1 MRRMRPR
8 PLRHHRCSMP
18 MPDATAPPTIDKA
31 GFANLVPHAGDMCL
45 LDGVVAFD
53 DNTIHAISTA
63 HVAPTHPLRGAHGL
77 HAVHLAEYGAQ
88 ATAVHGALR
97 AKASGATQPRP
108 GMLVSLRGVK
118 LAVERIDE
126 LDGRLDVFA
135 ECLLADDAGAQY
147 TFRIEHAGREIASGR
162 AAVIHPA
169 SL

>member
-1 MRRMRPR
+1 MASNPPPPRPR
-8 PLRHHRCSMP
+8 RCSTP
-18 MPDATAPPTIDKA
+18 MPDGMPAPILSKDDFITM
-31 GFANLVPHAGDMCL
+31 VPHAGDMCL

-53 DNTIHAISTA
+53 DHTIHAISTSHTA
-63 HVAPTHPLRGAHGL
+63 VAHPLRGVNGL

-97 AKASGATQPRP
+97 AKAQGATQPRP

-118 LAVERIDE
+118 LAVERIDS

-147 TFRIEHAGREIASGR
+147 TFRIEHEGREIASGR

-169 SL
+169 